1 MLYDPSPQIFFEKNY
16 GELTRLV
23 VYLLRMPLDA
33 DDVRELLSSFYIM
46 CHNVR
51 TLQRFDP
58 AKASV
63 DTYITLA
70 LRNHIYAKLF
80 DRKPRTYTKLS
91 DDLLAKESDAGDTI
105 DLQRFLRTLR
115 GTDLI
120 IAKRL
125 MLGDP
130 PGRIAESMHITPS
143 ALSFYRQK
151 LRRLWAAYTGSTT
164 TRT

>member
-1 MLYDPSPQIFFEKNY
+1 MLYDPNPQIFFEKNY
-16 GELTRLV
+16 GDLTKLV

-51 TLQRFDP
+51 TLARFDS
-58 AKASV
+58 AKASI

-80 DRKPRTYTKLS
+80 DRKPRYYIGLS
-91 DDLLAKESDAGDTI
+91 DDLPAKTDETGGTI
-105 DLQRFLRTLR
+105 DLQRFLATLQ
-115 GTDLI
+115 GTDRF
-120 IAKRL
+120 IARRL
-125 MLGDP
+125 MLGEA
-130 PGRIAESMHITPS
+130 PGKIAESLHITPP

-151 LRRLWAAYTGSTT
+151 LRRLWAAYCGDT
-164 TRT
+164 